1 MSKNQL
7 QEKVKK
13 LQKKVESRSV
23 VSNWVEWV
31 KWSSE
36 HPDEEPNMTPRFR
49 KWLESIGARN

>member
-23 VSNWVEWV
+23 VSNWVEFV
-31 KWSSE
+31 KWSE
-36 HPDEEPNMTPRFR
+36 DHPDEEPKMSPRFR
-49 KWLESIGARN
+49 KWMEEIGARI